1 MSLLFGPNT
10 MMVKVISD
18 RENDIFILLTN
29 FCKDQEMKDKNNKG
43 HKDNFMTTA

>member
-1 MSLLFGPNT
+1 

-18 RENDIFILLTN
+18 RENDSLLTN

-43 HKDNFMTTA
+43 HKHNFMTTA